1 MTVTSVLSQL
11 GLTPAEVV
19 LGHATVEEELTP
31 ERLDEIRRQLEAVGF
46 EVIDDRD
53 TAIVERA
60 RIYLTRMA
68 REGGDTRLKL
78 SAAID
83 SAGLGADYKTLS
95 RLFSEREGR
104 TLERYLIS
112 QKIEY
117 VKEMLDYGEL
127 TLSEIAWR
135 AGYSSVAHL
144 SRQFKTETGM
154 TASDYKALAASGAG
168 RRPLDKV

>member
-1 MTVTSVLSQL
+1 MTVTAVLSQL
-11 GLTPAEVV
+11 GLTPREVV
-19 LGHATVEEELTP
+19 LGHATVEEDLTP
-31 ERLDEIRRQLEAVGF
+31 EQLEEIRRLLEAVGF
-46 EVIDDRD
+46 ELIDDRD
-53 TAIVERA
+53 AAIVERA
-60 RIYLTRMA
+60 KIYLTRLA
-68 REGGDTRLKL
+68 REGGDSRLKL

-83 SAGLGADYKTLS
+83 AAGLGTDYKTLS

-144 SRQFKTETGM
+144 SRQFKAETGM
-154 TASDYKALAASGAG
+154 TASEYKAFGSAR